1 MSFKRIFILLLK
13 EFKIGSKR
21 FIIIWSLLAPF
32 LISIVL
38 SLLLGSF
45 YIRTPRLG
53 IYFEGES
60 DIKNIIYETKSIIT
74 KEYKSIDSLK
84 SNVSNGII
92 DIGIVIPKYFD
103 EKLKS
108 GEKVILKS
116 YIFGESYARN
126 RAIIVVTLG
135 NIIRKLFQKD
145 IKVNI
150 ETEEIGEKGLSIKL
164 RVFPLI
170 VMIAIFFGGL
180 FIPSTSLIEEKRKKT
195 LDALKASS
203 LQLNE
208 ILFSKWLFGF
218 IVSLFTGIIILIIN
232 NIFMINPLMLLV
244 LTFLGTIMATFLGII
259 LGIYLNDF
267 ATLLSFWKIGG
278 IVLFFP
284 VIQTLF
290 PKIPEIISKIFP
302 TYYLIKP
309 ILEIA
314 EKGRL
319 ENSIFY
325 ILILILM
332 NLTLFI
338 ILSLSIKRR
347 GEFL

>member
-1 MSFKRIFILLLK
+1 MSIRKIFILLLK

-21 FIIIWSLLAPF
+21 FIIIWSLIAPF

-38 SLLLGSF
+38 SLVLGAF
-45 YIRTPRLG
+45 YMRTPRLG
-53 IYFEGES
+53 IYLEGES
-60 DIKNIIYETKSIIT
+60 NIKTFLYDTKSMIT
-74 KEYKSIDSLK
+74 KEYKTIDSLK
-84 SNVSNGII
+84 KAVTDGVI
-92 DIGIVIPKYFD
+92 DIGIVIPKNFD
-103 EKLKS
+103 ENLKS
-108 GEKVILKS
+108 GEKITLKS
-116 YIFGESYARN
+116 FIFGESYAKN
-126 RAIIVVTLG
+126 RAIIVVTFG
-135 NIIRKLFQKD
+135 NLIRQISQKE
-145 IKVNI
+145 IEVKI
-150 ETEEIGEKGLSIKL
+150 ETEEIGEKGIPIKL
-164 RVFPLI
+164 RVFSLI

-208 ILFSKWLFGF
+208 ILASKWLFGF
-218 IVSLFTGIIILIIN
+218 VVSLFTGIIILIIN
-232 NIFMINPLMLLV
+232 NIFMINPFMLIILS
-244 LTFLGTIMATFLGII
+244 FLGTLMATILGVI
-259 LGIYLNDF
+259 LGIYINDF

-290 PKIPEIISKIFP
+290 PKIPELVSKIFP

-314 EKGRL
+314 EKGTI
-319 ENSIFY
+319 ENPIFY
-325 ILILILM
+325 FLILILI
-332 NLTLFI
+332 NFTLFI
-338 ILSLSIKRR
+338 ILNASIKRK